1 MYRILL
7 LFANLL
13 LYWILAGIMGNMY
26 NSSYCTTNPKCDA
39 YVYGTGCVKNTGSR
53 NGSVHVECRKKPDTS
68 KMFSLD
74 NKYNSALGVY
84 ITNFI
89 LMIACVVGY
98 FIKKDDVDM
107 LWVDLTLI
115 IITSLVF
122 SSAWFHYCLMFH
134 TECGKDTK
142 CVENSNTITE
152 VTTCSKITEDCS
164 PDTTCTS
171 DDQNVNILKVQC
183 TSNVSDDD
191 KEETSNAYKGMI
203 VSTVLWSLIY
213 IGVVIWKIDDIL
225 D

>member
-1 MYRILL
+1 MYRILFL
-7 LFANLL
+7 AANLL
-13 LYWILAGIMGNMY
+13 LYWILCGFMGNMY
-26 NSSYCTTNPKCDA
+26 NNSYCTSNPKCDA
-39 YVYGTGCVKNTGSR
+39 YVYGTGCVKNPNSR

-74 NKYNSALGVY
+74 SKYNSALGVY
-84 ITNFI
+84 ITNLI
-89 LMIACVVGY
+89 LMVTCIGVY
-98 FIKKDDVDM
+98 LNKKDDVDM
-107 LWVDLTLI
+107 LWVDLILI

-134 TECGKDTK
+134 TECGQDTK

-164 PDTTCTS
+164 SDTTCTS

-203 VSTVLWSLIY
+203 VSTVLWSIVY
-213 IGVVIWKIDDIL
+213 IGLVIWNIDNIL